1 MINMGDKMDKFL
13 DIIFRLGWILIWLF
27 LGFMISRLLD
37 FPLTTEFER
46 EYPAI
51 IYQTNDLS
59 LTEKT
64 IIKIKGNLTK
74 RIFSGPEFEG
84 QIEFYNTETEEI
96 QEYDLWFKNTTNAN
110 MMSGQIQKMNPTL
123 TTELQFPDVIG
134 SVFLSGDMKN
144 IVLHFMDTQI
154 VGPASTG
161 EEAIKIY
168 HDIFN
173 ID

>member
-1 MINMGDKMDKFL
+1 MGDKMDKFL
-13 DIIFRLGWILIWLF
+13 DIIFRLGWILVGLF
-27 LGFMISRLLD
+27 FGFMICRLLD
-37 FPLTTEFER
+37 FPLTKEFER

-51 IYQTNDLS
+51 AYQTNDLS
-59 LTEKT
+59 FIEKT
-64 IIKIKGNLTK
+64 NIKIKGHLT
-74 RIFSGPEFEG
+74 RQIFSGAEFQG
-84 QIEFYNTETEEI
+84 KIELYNFETEEV
-96 QEYDLWFKNTTNAN
+96 QEYDLWFKKTTNAN
-110 MMSGQIQKMNPTL
+110 MMSGQIEKINPTL

-134 SVFLSGDMKN
+134 SIFLSRDMKN

-173 ID
+173 IN

>member
-1 MINMGDKMDKFL
+1 MKGNTLGKGRVHINKDGVNKNVKQNDLTKYL
-13 DIIFRLGWILIWLF
+13 NSGWVLGW
-27 LGFMISRLLD
+27 
-37 FPLTTEFER
+37 
-46 EYPAI
+46 
-51 IYQTNDLS
+51 
-59 LTEKT
+59 
-64 IIKIKGNLTK
+64 KI
-74 RIFSGPEFEG
+74 
-84 QIEFYNTETEEI
+84 NTHDRKWMNNGAQNKYVKPEEI
-96 QEYDLWFKNTTNAN
+96 QEYDLWFKKTTNAN

-154 VGPASTG
+154 VGPASTV

>member
-1 MINMGDKMDKFL
+1 MGNKMDKFL

-37 FPLTTEFER
+37 FPLTMEFER

-51 IYQTNDLS
+51 VYQTNNLS
-59 LTEKT
+59 FIKKT
-64 IIKIKGNLTK
+64 NIKIKGNLTE

-84 QIEFYNTETEEI
+84 QIEFYNAETEEI
-96 QEYDLWFKNTTNAN
+96 QEYDLWFKKTTNAN
-110 MMSGQIQKMNPTL
+110 RMSGQIQKMNPTL
-123 TTELQFPDVIG
+123 TTELQFPDVVCTI
-134 SVFLSGDMKN
+134 FLSRDMKN
-144 IVLHFMDTQI
+144 IAINLNNTQI
-154 VGPASTG
+154 AGPTSTK

>member
-1 MINMGDKMDKFL
+1 M
-13 DIIFRLGWILIWLF
+13 
-27 LGFMISRLLD
+27 D
-37 FPLTTEFER
+37 FPLTTEFSER

-51 IYQTNDLS
+51 IYQTNHLS
-59 LTEKT
+59 LYPEKT
-64 IIKIKGNLTK
+64 KIKIEGNLT
-74 RIFSGPEFEG
+74 RESFQVLNFEG

-96 QEYDLWFKNTTNAN
+96 QEYDLWFKKTTNAN

-123 TTELQFPDVIG
+123 TTELQFPDVVGTI
-134 SVFLSGDMKN
+134 FLSRDMKN
-144 IVLHFMDTQI
+144 IAINLNNTQI
-154 VGPASTG
+154 AGPTSTK